1 MTSSDPLS
9 ITPLVSDSISDA
21 GAQLAGFN
29 TTELVISCFVLLLLL
44 LISALISGSEA
55 AFFSLSP
62 SDKEEI
68 KNDSGKKASFVS
80 RMLNR
85 PKELLATIL
94 IINNFINVGIVI
106 LSSTIFATLTA
117 SSEMNELVHF
127 LIEVVAITLIL
138 LLLGEVIPKI
148 YASKNALGFSKMMG
162 RSLYFLN
169 RIPPISWIRA
179 MLVRGS
185 SFIQKRAG
193 NGKVN
198 ISSSELEQALALTKD
213 DDVSDDKQKILEGIV
228 KFGGTDVRQIMRSRM
243 DVYAIDIDSTYD
255 EVMEMILEC
264 GHSRIPVYRETFD
277 QIQGVLF
284 IKDLL
289 PFLGEKKEDWK
300 ELIRK
305 PFFVPENKK
314 IDDLLKEFQEKRFH
328 IAMVVDEYGGTSGI
342 VTLEDILEEIV
353 GDITDEFDD
362 DEVIY
367 TKIDENTYL
376 FEGRTSLVDF
386 FKVLNIDEKDSEA
399 YSSIADSLGGFITEN
414 AGRILMNNEYIR
426 AGELKLIVESSD
438 KKRVKMVKVIKQETQ
453 LEK

>member
-1 MTSSDPLS
+1 MNSSDPLS
-9 ITPLVSDSISDA
+9 IQPLVLDEISNS

-29 TTELVISCFVLLLLL
+29 TTGLIISIVVLLVLL

-62 SDKEEI
+62 ADKEEV
-68 KNDSGKKASFVS
+68 KNDDGKKASFVNK
-80 RMLNR
+80 MLSR

-94 IINNFINVGIVI
+94 IVNNFINVGIVI
-106 LSSTIFATLTA
+106 LSSTIFSTLLPAT
-117 SSEMNELVHF
+117 EQNEVTIFLV
-127 LIEVVAITLIL
+127 EVFVITLIL

-148 YASKNALGFSKMMG
+148 YATKNALRFSKMMG
-162 RSLYFLN
+162 RSLYYLN

-185 SFIQKRAG
+185 SFIQKLGG
-193 NGKVN
+193 NGKVK
-198 ISSSELEQALALTKD
+198 ISSGELEQALALTKD
-213 DDVSDDKQKILEGIV
+213 DDVSDDKQRILEGIV
-228 KFGGTDVRQIMRSRM
+228 KFGGTDVRQIMKSRM
-243 DVYAIDIDSTYD
+243 DVYSIDIDSPYD
-255 EVMEMILEC
+255 EVMELILEC
-264 GHSRIPVYRETFD
+264 GHSRIPVYQESFD
-277 QIQGVLF
+277 KIEGVLF

-289 PFLGEKKEDWK
+289 PFLGEKKEDWSA
-300 ELIRK
+300 LIRK

-376 FEGRTSLVDF
+376 FEGKTSLVDF
-386 FKVLNIDEKDSEA
+386 YKVMNIDEKESDA
-399 YSSIADSLGGFITEN
+399 YTSIADSLGGFITEN
-414 AGRILMNNEYIR
+414 AGRILMNNEFVV
-426 AGELKLIVESSD
+426 AGDLKLIVESSD
-438 KKRVKMVKVIKQETQ
+438 KKRVKMVKVVKQKTK
-453 LEK
+453 LEQ